1 MILESRERLRTSL
14 HIHVLYMSQSNKSQ
28 VMMINDCISAL
39 NYSAR
44 HNAWVTIPSQR
55 GDTKANATREAH
67 RNWKGKNRP
76 PQDAY
81 RNLMNPS
88 LSKKIDPLLKRLPNY
103 P

>member
-55 GDTKANATREAH
+55 GDTKANAMKH
-67 RNWKGKNRP
+67 IGKERSNASHPGR
-76 PQDAY
+76 QM
-81 RNLMNPS
+81 LTETS
-88 LSKKIDPLLKRLPNY
+88 
-103 P
+103 